1 MHQDP
6 GSWAGKGYTHTPPIY
21 IRFPTHAA
29 KHARCTGSFLP
40 FFPFLPAKNM
50 CMQGSLSQIY
60 PKITSKLPWE
70 QLTNGCDIWTRQS
83 HDISYMRDSASVA
96 GERRWLEPVH
106 LVLRRLQDRTHG
118 SCYHVASSSQIKEPY
133 TIPILNCWGLF
144 LLPSLFLCPGKELL
158 SLEEHPNSPNIA
170 IEHESLKWLKQDQ
183 PSQLIY
189 VYKSTNMMNI
199 WNGWW
204 YDVYWFWKKIMTRW
218 FSSFFFLAGSGGFAL
233 SV

>member
-1 MHQDP
+1 MLGALVHSCP
-6 GSWAGKGYTHTPPIY
+6 
-21 IRFPTHAA
+21 
-29 KHARCTGSFLP
+29 SFLSC
-40 FFPFLPAKNM
+40 LQRICA
-50 CMQGSLSQIY
+50 CRASQIY

-83 HDISYMRDSASVA
+83 HISYMRDSASVA

-158 SLEEHPNSPNIA
+158 SLEEHPNSHNEA

-183 PSQLIY
+183 PSQLIH

-199 WNGWW
+199 VNGWC
-204 YDVYWFWKKIMTRW
+204 VLILKKKEWLGGFRP
-218 FSSFFFLAGSGGFAL
+218 FSSWQAQVVSPCQCSGVIPPYTNNPGTL
-233 SV
+233 